1 MARTKSE
8 IPRGSFVLRNQ
19 KNSKGEKVI
28 YLRYYINRDYVYR
41 TMDCWIKEK
50 DWDQKNQCVRKNVEG
65 ALQLNRRLVAAKARI
80 DQKLLHFEGV
90 ITGEVMKKII
100 NDDFSELVETTD
112 RDFVEYAQKYHE
124 KMYAAKKYGYTMF
137 YSKKKNIEAFET
149 FVEHYA
155 KLPRVT
161 LDNLSVKIF
170 DDYIEYRT
178 TVKKNKS
185 REGINKTLV
194 PLYAAIDYAVKE
206 GIVNAVQMAPIVTNF
221 VPTKETEYNGET
233 KKTEKVMYLTTDQ
246 LKKIKNYQ
254 SKCKY
259 ERTREILDFFLF
271 SYYACGLRLSD
282 LLTLEWSN
290 INWEDH
296 TLQKVQF
303 KTKREFDMP
312 IPLTEDA
319 LKILERWKGRN
330 KRFVFNLLPEKFNLE
345 DQKQLFMER
354 NAKDKTFN
362 RSLQAVAEAI
372 NLPFFPTMHTARH
385 SFAVFAINNG
395 IEIYLLS
402 KLMGHSSVVSTEK
415 TYAEFLKEKVEE
427 SVKTIFENT
436 LL

>member
-1 MARTKSE
+1 MDYLCGHIGKNMVSE
-8 IPRGSFVLRNQ
+8 
-19 KNSKGEKVI
+19 
-28 YLRYYINRDYVYR
+28 
-41 TMDCWIKEK
+41 
-50 DWDQKNQCVRKNVEG
+50 
-65 ALQLNRRLVAAKARI
+65 
-80 DQKLLHFEGV
+80 
-90 ITGEVMKKII
+90 KII
-100 NDDFSELVETTD
+100 LQVLAEQ
-112 RDFVEYAQKYHE
+112 RDE
-124 KMYAAKKYGYTMF
+124 
-137 YSKKKNIEAFET
+137 
-149 FVEHYA
+149 
-155 KLPRVT
+155 
-161 LDNLSVKIF
+161 
-170 DDYIEYRT
+170 
-178 TVKKNKS
+178 
-185 REGINKTLV
+185 
-194 PLYAAIDYAVKE
+194 
-206 GIVNAVQMAPIVTNF
+206 
-221 VPTKETEYNGET
+221 
-233 KKTEKVMYLTTDQ
+233 
-246 LKKIKNYQ
+246 IKNYQ

-290 INWEDH
+290 INWEVH

-345 DQKQLFMER
+345 DQKKLFMER

-415 TYAEFLKEKVEE
+415 TYAEFLKEKEDE
-427 SVKTIFENT
+427 NQRIFEKPEEDISIYTDNPDEYLSLDLAEFSRAFNLFISKKNFKKET
-436 LL
+436 SPYQWLQVLPCLYLQALF